1 MAYFDRGGRRAI
13 DVWHRRAGKD
23 LVALHQTAKMAHQ
36 RKAAYWHYFPT
47 LEQGRKAI
55 WEGFT
60 ADGDRIL
67 DTVFPPALVARRNE
81 QQMMVEFKCGAIWR
95 LMGTDKMESVG
106 AGPAGVVF
114 SEFSLCRPSA
124 WDFVRPML
132 RENGGW
138 AWFIF
143 TPRGRNHAHKL
154 LTDNKDREG
163 WRTSIQTVRDTG
175 LTFSSVRDDERRITA
190 EEMLQEEREEGME
203 ESLIRQEYLCDFTA
217 ANAGAVYGDLME
229 GLEQRGGL
237 AQYAHPID
245 GVYTAWDL
253 GFSDATAIW
262 FWRLRGGSV
271 EIIDHYE
278 AHGQPLSHYFDVV
291 DGRGFKLAKHWFP
304 HDARA
309 RHLTS
314 GVSIIEQATER
325 WGHANVAIGPSLS
338 LLDGLQ
344 AGRWLMQ
351 QPEFRIHPRCKDG
364 IDALRSYHYHY
375 DEDKRSFSRQ
385 PEHDWSSHT
394 ADAFRY
400 LALVVKHT
408 DAITRRTAPKPRPA
422 GATLAQMFE
431 EQERRDSL

>member
-1 MAYFDRGGRRAI
+1 
-13 DVWHRRAGKD
+13 
-23 LVALHQTAKMAHQ
+23 MAHE

-60 ADGDRIL
+60 ANGDRIL

-81 QQMMVEFKCGAIWR
+81 QQMMLELKCGSIWR

-138 AWFIF
+138 AWFVF

-154 LTDNKDREG
+154 LNDNRDREG
-163 WRTSIQTVRDTG
+163 WRVSVKTVRDTG
-175 LTFSSVRDDERRITA
+175 LTFASVRDDEKRIDA
-190 EEMLQEEREEGME
+190 ESMLQEEREEGME
-203 ESLIRQEYLCDFTA
+203 EALIRQEYLCDFTA

-229 GLEQRGGL
+229 VLENRGGL
-237 AQYAHPID
+237 AAFPHPID

-253 GFSDATAIW
+253 GFTDSTAIW
-262 FWRLRGGSV
+262 FWRIRGGAV

-291 DGRGFKLAKHWFP
+291 DGRGFKCAKHWFP

-309 RHLTS
+309 KHLTS
-314 GVSIIEQATER
+314 GVSIEEQARER
-325 WGHANVAIGPSLS
+325 WGPANVAVGPSLS
-338 LLDGLQ
+338 LLDGIQ

-351 QPEFRIHPRCKDG
+351 QPEFRIHARCKDG

-375 DEDKRSFSRQ
+375 DEDRRSFSRQ

-408 DAITRRTAPKPRPA
+408 DSMTRRTETKPRPA

-431 EQERRDSL
+431 EQERESRL

>member
-1 MAYFDRGGRRAI
+1 MEFFDRGGRRAI

-23 LVALHQTAKMAHQ
+23 LTALHQTNKAAHQ

-55 WEGFT
+55 WEAFT
-60 ADGDRIL
+60 ADGERIL
-67 DTVFPPALVARRNE
+67 DQVFPPALVARRNE
-81 QQMMVEFKCGAIWR
+81 QQMMLELKCGSIWR

-143 TPRGRNHAHKL
+143 TPRGRNHAKKL
-154 LTDNKDREG
+154 LDDNKGREG
-163 WRTSIQTVRDTG
+163 WRVSLQTVHDTG
-175 LTFSSVRDDERRITA
+175 LTYSSVRDDVKRITA
-190 EEMLQEEREEGME
+190 DEMLAEEREEGME

-217 ANAGAVYGDLME
+217 ANAGAVFGDL
-229 GLEQRGGL
+229 LEVVETRGGL
-237 AQYAHPID
+237 EAFEHPCD
-245 GVYTAWDL
+245 GVFTSWDL
-253 GFSDATAIW
+253 GYTDSTGIW
-262 FWRLRGGSV
+262 FWRIRGTGV
-271 EIIDHYE
+271 ECIDHYE
-278 AHGQPLSHYFDVV
+278 SHGQPLSHYFDVV
-291 DGRGFKLAKHWFP
+291 DAKPYKYAKHWLP

-309 RHLTS
+309 KSLAS
-314 GVSIIEQATER
+314 GSSIMEQFVDKF
-325 WGHANVAIGPSLS
+325 GPANVAIGPSLS
-338 LLDGLQ
+338 LLDGIQ
-344 AGRWLMQ
+344 AARWLLQ
-351 QPEFRIHPRCKDG
+351 QPEFRIHARCKDG

-375 DEDKRSFSRQ
+375 DEDRRSFSRQ

-394 ADAFRY
+394 SDAFRY

-408 DAITRRTAPKPRPA
+408 DAVTKKRPTKPKPV
-422 GATLAQMFE
+422 GYSLAQLFE
-431 EQERRDSL
+431 EQEREQDL